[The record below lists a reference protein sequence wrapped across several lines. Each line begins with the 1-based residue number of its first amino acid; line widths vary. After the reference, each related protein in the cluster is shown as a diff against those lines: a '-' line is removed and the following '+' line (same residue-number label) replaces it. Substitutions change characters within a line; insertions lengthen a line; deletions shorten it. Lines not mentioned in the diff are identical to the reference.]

1 MDELIKKGAVE
12 LSRLI
17 KNGSTSSE
25 EVVKAHLKRI
35 KEVNQEI
42 NAITI
47 SFEES
52 ALELAVKSD
61 NASKEDKARPLHGV
75 PFTIKENIDF
85 LDSPTTNGLP
95 FFGNQ
100 ESEFISA
107 FQRSVILASIL
118 VSYSDTNSL
127 ILPALYI

>member
-35 KEVNQEI
+35 KEVNPEI

-47 SFEES
+47 
-52 ALELAVKSD
+52 
-61 NASKEDKARPLHGV
+61 
-75 PFTIKENIDF
+75 
-85 LDSPTTNGLP
+85 
-95 FFGNQ
+95 
-100 ESEFISA
+100 
-107 FQRSVILASIL
+107 
-118 VSYSDTNSL
+118 
-127 ILPALYI
+127 